1 MTEAEKLLIER
12 LRDNRVTG
20 FNLAVAA
27 CEAADRIE
35 ELERERNAL
44 LEELSRI
51 AQIAHAGGFAVVE
64 IMDALTEIRKATIP
78 YWEIQEA

>member
-20 FNLAVAA
+20 FNLTVAA

-64 IMDALTEIRKATIP
+64 IMDALIEIRKATIP